1 MSKTNL
7 SLLFFDS
14 PDLKVIYTQD
24 VSWYNPDVIVETP
37 LLEIIP
43 PNYSTVYTVV
53 YPVSKLIVVNSNS
66 FNWSNSSDYN
76 KLTTLPDGLWTF
88 TQSIKP
94 NNLIKKNHYY
104 FRITKLKQE
113 IIKMVSEK
121 LSSDSVYC
129 NPNSVWYREVHDM
142 LSNLEI
148 AKQLSELYCKHDEAK
163 IMYNQVKLKSKQ
175 LDANCNC

>member
-1 MSKTNL
+1 MAKTKL

-24 VSWYNPDVIVETP
+24 VSWYNPDVSVETP
-37 LLEIIP
+37 LLEITP

-53 YPVSKLIVVNSNS
+53 YPISKLIVINSNS
-66 FNWSNSSDYN
+66 FNWSNSNNYED
-76 KLTTLPDGLWTF
+76 LTGLPDGLWTF

-94 NNLIKKNHYY
+94 NGVVRRTHYY
-104 FRITKLKQE
+104 FRITQLKQD

-121 LSSDSVYC
+121 LASDSVFC
-129 NPNSVWYREVHDM
+129 SPNNVWFKEVYEM
-142 LSNLEI
+142 LNMLEV
-148 AKQLSELYCKHDEAK
+148 AKQLSEIYCKHDEAK

-175 LDANCNC
+175 LDSNCNC

>member
-24 VSWYNPDVIVETP
+24 VSWYNPDVAVETP
-37 LLEIIP
+37 LLEICP

-53 YPVSKLIVVNSNS
+53 YPVSKLIVINSNS
-66 FNWSNSSDYN
+66 FNWSNSNNYDE
-76 KLTTLPDGLWTF
+76 LTTLPDGLWTF

-94 NNLIKKNHYY
+94 NGVVKKTHYY
-104 FRITKLKQE
+104 FRITRLKQD
-113 IIKMVSEK
+113 IIKMISEK
-121 LSSDSVYC
+121 LASDSVYC
-129 NPNSVWYREVHDM
+129 SPNSPWYKEVHEM
-142 LSNLEI
+142 LTTLEV
-148 AKQLSELYCKHDEAK
+148 AKQLSELYHKHDEAK

-175 LDANCNC
+175 LDPNCNC

>member
-24 VSWYNPDVIVETP
+24 VSWYNPDLPIETP
-37 LLEIIP
+37 LLEICP

-53 YPVSKLIVVNSNS
+53 YPVSKLIVINSNS
-66 FNWSNSSDYN
+66 FNWSSSNNYCD
-76 KLTTLPDGLWTF
+76 LTSLPDGLWEF
-88 TQSIKP
+88 SQSVSP
-94 NNLIKKNHYY
+94 NNLIKKTHYH
-104 FRITKLKQE
+104 FRITRLKQE
-113 IIKMVSEK
+113 IIKTVSEK
-121 LSSDSVYC
+121 LASDSVYC
-129 NPNSVWYREVHDM
+129 SPNSVWYKEVYEM
-142 LSNLEI
+142 LATLEI

-175 LDANCNC
+175 LNCNC